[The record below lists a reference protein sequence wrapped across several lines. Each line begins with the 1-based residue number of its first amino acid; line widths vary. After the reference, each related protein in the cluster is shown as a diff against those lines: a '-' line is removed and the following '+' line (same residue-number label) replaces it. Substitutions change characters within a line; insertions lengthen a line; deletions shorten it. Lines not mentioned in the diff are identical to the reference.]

1 MPLLSETLARGKIY
15 AILEGPGWSDWM
27 PGPIPGR
34 GGRRAGQTGGE
45 ILPAHVYHNE
55 EE

>member
-1 MPLLSETLARGKIY
+1 MPLLSKTLARGKIY